1 MKRTVAIYRYSIIS
15 MLATIFQRLSV
26 ILIFGRGFSSSQCP
40 IDMEIYITVSA
51 VSSQKYQ
58 Y

>member
-26 ILIFGRGFSSSQCP
+26 ILIFGRGFSTQCP

-58 Y
+58 C

>member
-1 MKRTVAIYRYSIIS
+1 

-40 IDMEIYITVSA
+40 IDMEIYVTVSA
-51 VSSQKYQ
+51 VSSQNTSIDSKHWHSYLC
-58 Y
+58 